1 MGRLNVRRRGWM
13 AAFLAAAALLAGACR
28 SRADSVAYDGP
39 FAKEVREAIPK
50 IERAAGLRFRQTPRV
65 EERSPAEV
73 RAFLEQQFQEQTAAR
88 DIEGQVAAYK
98 RFGLFADT
106 LDVKKLLLDLLT
118 EQIVGFY
125 DPGTKVLYVVQGARP
140 EMRET
145 IIQHELVHALQDQY
159 FDLDSI
165 QQIRGD
171 NDRTTAVQ
179 AVIEGQATY
188 EQLQA
193 MLGPGDLAA
202 RLPGGWDRVRQTIR
216 DQSESMPL
224 YATAPLVLRETLVFP
239 YLSGAEFVRRVKLA
253 DSTAIPRIRMPVST
267 EQVLHEEA
275 WGDSLD
281 MPVVLELPAP
291 NVGEVLYENNLGE
304 FETRLLL
311 FQWSRDQ
318 APAIRAAAGWDGDR
332 YVLFRTP
339 GGEGLAWVT
348 VWDDAVN
355 AGEFYDVA
363 DRALARRYRDL
374 RREEVSAQERRYTG
388 GGRAMRLTAV
398 EIQGRPAVLFVDMPL
413 GERTDSVPFSTHDEP
428 SPPGRHPNSIDTP
441 NVTTPI
447 IAPST

>member
-1 MGRLNVRRRGWM
+1 MGRLNVRRRGWT
-13 AAFLAAAALLAGACR
+13 AAALAAAVVLAGACR

-39 FAKEVREAIPK
+39 FAEEVRDAIPK
-50 IERAAGLRFRQTPRV
+50 VERAAGLRFKRTPRL
-65 EERSPAEV
+65 EERSQAEV
-73 RAFLEQQFQEQTAAR
+73 RAFLEAQFQEQTAAR
-88 DIEGQVAAYK
+88 DIDGQVAAYK

-106 LDVKKLLLDLLT
+106 LDVTQLLLDLLT

-125 DPGTKVLYVVQGARP
+125 DPDTDVLYIVEGARP

-159 FDLDSI
+159 VDLDSI
-165 QQIRGD
+165 QQLRGD
-171 NDRTTAVQ
+171 NDRSTAVQ

-253 DSTAIPRIRMPVST
+253 DSTAIPRIRMPIST

-275 WGDSLD
+275 WGDSVD
-281 MPVVLELPAP
+281 VPVVVELPP
-291 NVGEVLYENNLGE
+291 PSIGEAMYDNNLGE

-311 FQWSRDQ
+311 FQWSREQ

-339 GGEGLAWVT
+339 GGGEGLAWVT

-355 AGEFYDVA
+355 AGEFLNVA
-363 DRALARRYRDL
+363 DQALARRYRDL
-374 RREEVSAQERRYTG
+374 RREEISTQEFRYTG
-388 GGRAMRLTAV
+388 GDRAMRLTAV
-398 EIQGRPAVLFVDMPL
+398 EIQGRPAVLFVDMPR
-413 GERTDSVPFSTHDEP
+413 GERTDGVLDASAVRLRDAEMPAA
-428 SPPGRHPNSIDTP
+428 
-441 NVTTPI
+441 
-447 IAPST
+447 APAVADSLIVR